1 VEHRALWVAV
11 VMQARADIESEDRDG
26 YDYAQAVAFF
36 TGSGDWA
43 RSRQS
48 IADCL
53 ELHPDDLM
61 RLGKAAIAARCLRDG
76 DAPVMVDAAGSAS
89 ECAMGLRSRP
99 ASPIPRPEPL
109 AMPVPAEPMVLSEAF
124 NMEPDSR
131 HIKSP
136 IAVKKRGRPRKP
148 VVPHDR
154 NWWISRFLEKQAA

>member
-1 VEHRALWVAV
+1 VEHRALWSAV
-11 VMQARADIESEDRDG
+11 VLQARADIESEDRDG
-26 YDYAQAVAFF
+26 YDYAQALAFF

-43 RSRQS
+43 KSRQS

-76 DAPVMVDAAGSAS
+76 EVAVMVAAAGSAS

-109 AMPVPAEPMVLSEAF
+109 KIPVPAEPIPRLGTSGVRQPNEKIPLL
-124 NMEPDSR
+124 
-131 HIKSP
+131 
-136 IAVKKRGRPRKP
+136 KRGRPRKP
-148 VVPHDR
+148 VQDR
-154 NWWISRFLEKQAA
+154 NWWIARFLARQAA

>member
-1 VEHRALWVAV
+1 MTIPFRYAIYPPKRRTHVQHRALWSAV
-11 VMQARADIESEDRDG
+11 VLQARADIESEDRDG

-109 AMPVPAEPMVLSEAF
+109 AMPVPAEPIPL
-124 NMEPDSR
+124 
-131 HIKSP
+131 
-136 IAVKKRGRPRKP
+136 KRGRPRKP
-148 VVPHDR
+148 TERHDR
-154 NWWISRFLEKQAA
+154 NWWIQDFLRKQAA